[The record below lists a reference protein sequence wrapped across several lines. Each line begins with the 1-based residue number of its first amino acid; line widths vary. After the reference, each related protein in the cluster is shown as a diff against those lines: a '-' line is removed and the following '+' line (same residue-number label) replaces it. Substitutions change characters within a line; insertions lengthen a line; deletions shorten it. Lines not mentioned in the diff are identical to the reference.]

1 MKVSEEWAARIC
13 RAVLSRWKERGIV
26 RVKADEATVLKAM
39 AGEILKDARRE
50 EQLDRDVE
58 ALLQKHAAAMD
69 LHQASSSLMFQKIK
83 DRLAKER
90 GIVL

>member
-13 RAVLSRWKERGIV
+13 RAILLKWKERGLV
-26 RVKADEATVLKAM
+26 RFKKDEGTVLKKM
-39 AGEILKDARRE
+39 VEVILADARRE
-50 EQLDRDVE
+50 EQLDRDVA
-58 ALLQKHAAAMD
+58 ALLEKHAAD
-69 LHQASSSLMFQKIK
+69 LDRHQASAGLMFQKIK